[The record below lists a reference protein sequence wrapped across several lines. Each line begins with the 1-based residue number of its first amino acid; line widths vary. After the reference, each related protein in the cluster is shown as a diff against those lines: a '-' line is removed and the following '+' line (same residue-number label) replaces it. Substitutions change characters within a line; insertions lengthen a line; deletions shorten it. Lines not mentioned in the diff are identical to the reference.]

1 VRNDLN
7 VVYERHESL
16 RARIEILPSDPGF
29 VNAISALA
37 LRAMHT
43 SVQNRLKRLA
53 RIVVNGVKE
62 DDLEPEILDDL
73 LRAASELTERDI
85 EVLAKV
91 ADVQRGITIYRMST
105 NDGTI
110 NLPREIWKKLEGER
124 FISPDTQM
132 PIRSSLTRLQSLGFG
147 AEIQTMESSW
157 IPRFVVLPDG
167 ERFLQRLRDVAE

>member
-1 VRNDLN
+1 MYRCSNRTLTAQATGAILIYAISAVRNDLN

-16 RARIEILPSDPGF
+16 RARIETLPSDPGF

-37 LRAMHT
+37 LRAMRT

-91 ADVQRGITIYRMST
+91 ADVPRGITIYRMST

-110 NLPREIWKKLEGER
+110 NLPREIWKKLVLTC
-124 FISPDTQM
+124 ISNGYYVM
-132 PIRSSLTRLQSLGFG
+132 
-147 AEIQTMESSW
+147 
-157 IPRFVVLPDG
+157 
-167 ERFLQRLRDVAE
+167 